1 MNYDSLK
8 VLIEKRL
15 THILA
20 WDCKRNTSKSKRIL
34 DPQKSIRF
42 QRGLAKKKMRNG
54 LAIIVIRKWLLRIS
68 KDRQMGVTSHVH

>member
-1 MNYDSLK
+1 MNHDRLK

-15 THILA
+15 PHIPA
-20 WDCKRNTSKSKRIL
+20 RDCKRNISKSKRIL

-42 QRGLAKKKMRNG
+42 QRGLAKKKMLNG

-68 KDRQMGVTSHVH
+68 KDRQMGVTSYVH